1 MIIAPIKNLID
12 YFFGR
17 GEHSV
22 FVPVMDG
29 PFKPNEFLDNI
40 KLFSSLDSVDNL
52 EKCKTENVCSSGKD
66 LFSFKAGGKL
76 RKVHEFDSDITAIAF
91 NEERG
96 ILAVALVTGEVFTT
110 PLSKIKLNKE
120 FSDECITSM
129 AFVED
134 LLLYTKG
141 STNFQSSQWKYDL
154 MSKEPTGSISVSS
167 LDGNNP
173 KVLASNLAWPAG
185 IINFI
190 DGQICVS
197 EAWEHRV
204 CFYKFNKDEI
214 TLSLLQQ
221 SLDKLPAYPGKLF
234 FDLSKNQ
241 IWVSFFAPRNQLVE
255 FVLKEDEYRNKM
267 VDQIP
272 EDLWISPTYRSGK
285 SMQEPLQHSGIK
297 TMGYL
302 KPWAPAF
309 SYGLF
314 VNFDINL
321 RALSSFHSRTNGSF
335 HGTTSLIIDEK
346 NNFFVSSRGDNK
358 IGMWK

>member
-1 MIIAPIKNLID
+1 MIISPIKNLID

-29 PFKPNEFLDNI
+29 AFKPNEFLDNI
-40 KLFSSLDSVDNL
+40 EIFSSIDAVDNL
-52 EKCKTENVCSSGKD
+52 VKCKGENFCSSGKG
-66 LFSFKAGGKL
+66 LFSFRAGMKL
-76 RKVHEFDSDITAIAF
+76 RKIFEFDNTISAMAF
-91 NEERG
+91 NEDRAL
-96 ILAVALVTGEVFTT
+96 LAVALTTGEVFTT
-110 PLSKIKLNKE
+110 PLSKINLHKE
-120 FSDECITSM
+120 FSDRCITSM
-129 AFVED
+129 VFVD
-134 LLLYTKG
+134 NLLLYTKG
-141 STNFQSSQWKYDL
+141 SKKFLSNEWKHDL
-154 MSKEPTGSISVSS
+154 MSKVGTGSISVSS

-173 KVLASNLAWPAG
+173 KVLATGLAWPSG
-185 IINFI
+185 ISNFI

-204 CFYKFNKDEI
+204 CFYEFNREK
-214 TLSLLQQ
+214 LALNLLEQK
-221 SLDKLPAYPGKLF
+221 LDKLPAYPGKLF
-234 FDLSKNQ
+234 FDLSKKQ
-241 IWVSFFAPRNQLVE
+241 VWVSFFAPRNQLVE

-267 VDQIP
+267 IDQIP

-314 VNFDINL
+314 VNFDSTL
-321 RALSSFHSRTNGSF
+321 RALSSFHSRTNGRF

-358 IGMWK
+358 IGTWK

>member
-1 MIIAPIKNLID
+1 MILAPIKNVID

-40 KLFSSLDSVDNL
+40 ELFSSLDSVDNL
-52 EKCKTENVCSSGKD
+52 MKCKNENVCSSGKN
-66 LFSFKAGGKL
+66 LFSFKAGEKL
-76 RKVHEFDSDITAIAF
+76 KKVCEFDSNITAITF

-96 ILAVALVTGEVFTT
+96 ILAVALVTGEVYTT
-110 PLSKIKLNKE
+110 PYPKIKLNKE
-120 FSDECITSM
+120 FIDKCITSM
-129 AFVED
+129 AFFEG

-141 STNFQSSQWKYDL
+141 SMNFQSNEWKHAL
-154 MSKEPTGSISVSS
+154 MSKERTGSISLSS
-167 LDGNNP
+167 LDGNKP
-173 KVLASNLAWPAG
+173 KVLAKNLAWPAG
-185 IINFI
+185 ISNFI

-197 EAWEHRV
+197 EAWEHRI
-204 CFYKFNKDEI
+204 CFYKFNKEEF

-221 SLDKLPAYPGKLF
+221 KLDKLPAYHGKLF
-234 FDLSKNQ
+234 FDLKKNQ

-267 VDQIP
+267 INQIP

-358 IGMWK
+358 IGTWK